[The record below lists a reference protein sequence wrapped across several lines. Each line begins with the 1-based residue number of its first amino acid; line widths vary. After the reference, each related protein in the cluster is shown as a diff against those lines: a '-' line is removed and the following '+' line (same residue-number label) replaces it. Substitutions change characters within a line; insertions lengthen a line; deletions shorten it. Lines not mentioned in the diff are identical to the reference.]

1 MLDTHGRILISKQWQ
16 FNGKSLHMFYPQVL
30 LILITEEAYEL
41 IEYIIMV
48 TVWVIVMI
56 VCFIAAVVVAE
67 YIH

>member
-1 MLDTHGRILISKQWQ
+1 MLDTHGRILTSKQWQ
-16 FNGKSLHMFYPQVL
+16 FNGKSLHMFYPQVF